1 MSDSTAS
8 AESPRNLAR
17 GTLHAGNGDGPSS
30 PVVVPHT
37 ASEAVADGEHE
48 RMRVLAVKLDLRGD
62 WELFQRLKDLSWQA
76 ARYRNLFLRAL
87 WAESKNLCV
96 DPTKNIPHDVT
107 RWIRHDE
114 KMELGSNAYTAAE
127 REVLM
132 TWRRHAK
139 RILAGAPLPE
149 WKTTAA
155 LTIRGNKDRKES
167 GVRLTRDGDRYVIE
181 LQAQAAKCEDGAWL
195 KIPLACGTVKDWQ
208 GPLLDDMAA
217 GKISIRKAA
226 IVVKPERRQVIVRLA
241 YPIAVQFGTFGQR
254 KATLGP
260 IGQNNRLWLRT
271 EFESR
276 DFTGR
281 LVTLLKRKQEWDAIR
296 RRVLCQIGRRK
307 GSARSKRQTLAN
319 MTWDGWLTNWL
330 HQWSREIIDWLKGQ
344 GIGDLTVVGLENADW
359 PAFRFTQMLKDKG
372 DMLAMNVHTE
382 ADLADAGTERAVK
395 REIDRKRKQAT
406 KAGAAIRELEH
417 RFGE

>member
-1 MSDSTAS
+1 
-8 AESPRNLAR
+8 
-17 GTLHAGNGDGPSS
+17 
-30 PVVVPHT
+30 
-37 ASEAVADGEHE
+37 
-48 RMRVLAVKLDLRGD
+48 
-62 WELFQRLKDLSWQA
+62 
-76 ARYRNLFLRAL
+76 
-87 WAESKNLCV
+87 
-96 DPTKNIPHDVT
+96 
-107 RWIRHDE
+107 
-114 KMELGSNAYTAAE
+114 
-127 REVLM
+127 M

-271 EFESR
+271 ECESR

-296 RRVLCQIGRRK
+296 RRVLCQIG
-307 GSARSKRQTLAN
+307 
-319 MTWDGWLTNWL
+319 
-330 HQWSREIIDWLKGQ
+330 
-344 GIGDLTVVGLENADW
+344 
-359 PAFRFTQMLKDKG
+359 
-372 DMLAMNVHTE
+372 
-382 ADLADAGTERAVK
+382 
-395 REIDRKRKQAT
+395 
-406 KAGAAIRELEH
+406 
-417 RFGE
+417 